1 MCGIT
6 GIYAFNMVG
15 RVSMI
20 NVAKATEALGRRGPD
35 FQNAYN
41 DDTVGLGHRRLSII
55 DTSAE
60 GHQPMY
66 DASERYVIVFNG
78 EIYNYKSLKQ
88 ELVGKGVQFYSET
101 DTEVLLNLY

>member
-20 NVAKATEALGRRGPD
+20 NVAKATSALEKRGPD
-35 FQNAYN
+35 VQNTYN
-41 DDTVGLGHRRLSII
+41 DHSVALGHRRLSII
-55 DTSAE
+55 DPTPE

-66 DASERYVIVFNG
+66 DESGRYVIAFNG
-78 EIYNYKSLKQ
+78 EIFNYKSLKE
-88 ELVGKGVQFYSET
+88 ELQAQGHTFSLT
-101 DTEVLLNLY
+101 D